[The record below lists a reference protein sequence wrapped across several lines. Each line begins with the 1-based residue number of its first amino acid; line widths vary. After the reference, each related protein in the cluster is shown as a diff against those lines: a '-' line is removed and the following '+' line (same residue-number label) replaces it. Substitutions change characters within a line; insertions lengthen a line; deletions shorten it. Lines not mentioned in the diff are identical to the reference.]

1 MLITIFANNTTK
13 DFNTTATTWGAFF
26 EELADT
32 TGLCVEELRD
42 SITAY
47 NDMAVTFGATS
58 DADAIQL
65 SNHDKFELDI
75 DLPEMQEEVEEAPA
89 YSAASIT
96 VTRAGDC
103 RPPLRVNITGEHT
116 RVRDIITDTMAN
128 FFASNKNELEEMNV
142 KINDVEADL
151 DTEVRADDAVCFC
164 SKNAG
169 RKGGFKSDGRD
180 SVDFTVISPDGTCV
194 SKWLGRCDLDCLR
207 VRDVAGLKA
216 VCEGML
222 VSNGNV
228 TPDIKITS
236 INGMGVTESDFVFQI
251 ESDTVY
257 EIGFHAN
264 GPVSE
269 LDADQL
275 EDDYEEDSFEE
286 DELFSDDEES
296 PADPDPVSVKEIK
309 VNYSVLDTKYTIIT
323 GKTTVGDVMDGLLN
337 QFGITAADLRKLS
350 FSIDGV
356 SADLDTVLTA
366 ADEEL
371 VITPN
376 AGTKGC

>member
-26 EELADT
+26 EELADE
-32 TGLCVEELRD
+32 TGICEKELRD

-58 DADAIQL
+58 DADDIQL

-75 DLPEMQEEVEEAPA
+75 DLPEMQEEGAEAEEAPA

-169 RKGGFKSDGRD
+169 RKGSCGCCGDHSREIRFS
-180 SVDFTVISPDGTCV
+180 VISPDGYCV
-194 SKWLGRCDLDCLR
+194 SASVPREELEELG
-207 VRDVAGLKA
+207 VEDVADLKA
-216 VCEGML
+216 ACIDMIVDRDGIIE
-222 VSNGNV
+222 
-228 TPDIKITS
+228 ITS
-236 INGMGVTESDFVFQI
+236 INGVGVAESDFVFQTDAGI
-251 ESDTVY
+251 VTD
-257 EIGFHAN
+257 IGFHADCK
-264 GPVSE
+264 VLE
-269 LDADQL
+269 LDSSLLGAQIG
-275 EDDYEEDSFEE
+275 ETEE
-286 DELFSDDEES
+286 DEES

>member
-13 DFNTTATTWGAFF
+13 DFNTNTTTWKAFF

-58 DADAIQL
+58 DADDIQL
-65 SNHDKFELDI
+65 SNRDKFELDI
-75 DLPEMQEEVEEAPA
+75 DLPEMQEEEAEEAPA

-169 RKGGFKSDGRD
+169 RKGSCGCCSDNVR
-180 SVDFTVISPDGTCV
+180 FSP
-194 SKWLGRCDLDCLR
+194 
-207 VRDVAGLKA
+207 
-216 VCEGML
+216 
-222 VSNGNV
+222 
-228 TPDIKITS
+228 
-236 INGMGVTESDFVFQI
+236 
-251 ESDTVY
+251 
-257 EIGFHAN
+257 
-264 GPVSE
+264 
-269 LDADQL
+269 
-275 EDDYEEDSFEE
+275 
-286 DELFSDDEES
+286 
-296 PADPDPVSVKEIK
+296 
-309 VNYSVLDTKYTIIT
+309 
-323 GKTTVGDVMDGLLN
+323 
-337 QFGITAADLRKLS
+337 
-350 FSIDGV
+350 
-356 SADLDTVLTA
+356 
-366 ADEEL
+366 
-371 VITPN
+371 
-376 AGTKGC
+376 

>member
-32 TGLCVEELRD
+32 TGLCVEELREN
-42 SITAY
+42 ITAY

-58 DADAIQL
+58 DADDIQL

-75 DLPEMQEEVEEAPA
+75 DLPEMQEEGAEEAPA

-169 RKGGFKSDGRD
+169 RKGSCGCCSDTVRF
-180 SVDFTVISPDGTCV
+180 SVISPDGSCV
-194 SKWLGRCDLDCLR
+194 STAVSKGDLEELG
-207 VRDVAGLKA
+207 VEDVADLKS
-216 VCEGML
+216 VCEEML
-222 VSNGNV
+222 VASIG
-228 TPDIKITS
+228 TSIETTS
-236 INGMGVTESDFVFQI
+236 INGIGVAESDFVFQTDAGMV
-251 ESDTVY
+251 E

-264 GPVSE
+264 GFVSA
-269 LDADQL
+269 LDPERLGDN
-275 EDDYEEDSFEE
+275 EEDSFEE
-286 DELFSDDEES
+286 DEFFSDDEES